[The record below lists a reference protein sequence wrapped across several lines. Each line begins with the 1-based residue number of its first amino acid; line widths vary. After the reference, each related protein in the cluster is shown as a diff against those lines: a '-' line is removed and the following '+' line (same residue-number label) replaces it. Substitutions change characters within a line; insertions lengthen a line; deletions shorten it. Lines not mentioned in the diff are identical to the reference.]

1 MECKRADWMSV
12 VGTLLSVIA
21 LVSMLAILFRGS
33 FPTFSPAR
41 FLTRFI
47 ELSGDIGQGTSSLLW
62 GQRYL
67 DLIAQAFLVLASAAC
82 CIAMLKPRKNGEE
95 EK

>member
-1 MECKRADWMSV
+1 MSV
-12 VGTLLSVIA
+12 AGTLLSVIA
-21 LVSMLAILFRGS
+21 LVSMLTILLGIA
-33 FPTFSPAR
+33 FPTFSPAG

-47 ELSGDIGQGTSSLLW
+47 ELSGDIGQGTASLLW

-82 CIAMLKPRKNGEE
+82 CIAMLKPSESPEKEE
-95 EK
+95 